1 MNFTALSI
9 HGFGHFG
16 KSLLWASS
24 VLVFAFYLTEV
35 ADLAPATMG
44 WVMAASLVVNA
55 VSDRLIGQFAG
66 RKVTTI
72 AAAARLQLAGALIAA
87 LCFVSFAQTAL
98 VPPDWRAAYALG
110 SLVMFRLGYSLYDVP
125 QNAVLGLMVGT
136 DRDRSQ
142 LSATRYAAAG
152 LANIVVTLCL
162 SLWVVGIGRHDR
174 AAGFMLFAN
183 AFAAVAMVSSVTVT
197 LFFTRVGS
205 STDHLPT
212 QSASELAPTP
222 FERLPAFLA
231 FCSIVVFSGLMS
243 MFSKLKVYFAAFAF
257 PTDASA
263 VAFLLAVAL
272 GQVLTQPLWAW
283 GGQRLTLAR
292 LYVVAAASVMG
303 AGTLFG
309 LVAQGGST
317 PLLVAAFVF
326 GATSSGLLM
335 AIWAI
340 MGNVAGADRAAAMP
354 LFGQFTFAS
363 KMAQALSIAIVGQVL
378 AMAEYRQGM
387 VGLVIIAMTGS
398 VVLTGVLCLVIALLT
413 GLRPFRQ

>member
-1 MNFTALSI
+1 MNFAALSI

-35 ADLAPATMG
+35 AGLAPATMG
-44 WVMAASLVVNA
+44 WVMALSLAVNA
-55 VSDRLIGQFAG
+55 VSDRLIGRFAG
-66 RKVTTI
+66 QRVTTI

-87 LCFVSFAQTAL
+87 LCFVGFAQTAL
-98 VPPDWRAAYALG
+98 VPSGWRAAYALA
-110 SLVMFRLGYSLYDVP
+110 SLVTFRLGYSLYDVP
-125 QNAVLGLMVGT
+125 QNAVLGLMAGT

-162 SLWVVGIGRHDR
+162 SLWVVGIGRSDR

-183 AFAAVAMVSSVTVT
+183 AFAAVAMLSAVMVTVY
-197 LFFTRVGS
+197 FSAAGS
-205 STDHLPT
+205 RLAVLP
-212 QSASELAPTP
+212 APFVSQAAP
-222 FERLPAFLA
+222 QPSERLPAFLA
-231 FCSIVVFSGLMS
+231 FGSIVVFSSLMS
-243 MFSKLKVYFAAFAF
+243 VFSKLKVYFAAFAF
-257 PTDASA
+257 PSGADA
-263 VAFLLAVAL
+263 VAFLLAAAL

-283 GGQRLTLAR
+283 GGQRLKLVT
-292 LYVVAAASVMG
+292 LYVLAAASVMG
-303 AGTLFG
+303 GGILFG
-309 LVAQGGST
+309 AVAQDAAT

-363 KMAQALSIAIVGQVL
+363 KLAQALSIAVVGQVL
-378 AMAEYRQGM
+378 ELGEYREGT
-387 VGLVIIAMTGS
+387 GSLVVIAMTAS
-398 VVLTGVLCLVIALLT
+398 VVLTGVLCLAIAFLSGRRT
-413 GLRPFRQ
+413 ALR

>member
-1 MNFTALSI
+1 MNLAALSI

-35 ADLAPATMG
+35 AGLAPTTMG
-44 WVMAASLVVNA
+44 GVMALSLTVNA

-66 RKVTTI
+66 QRVTTI

-87 LCFVSFAQTAL
+87 VCFVGFAQTAL
-98 VPPDWRAAYALG
+98 VPPGWRAEYALA

-162 SLWVVGIGRHDR
+162 SLWVVGIGRDDR

-183 AFAAVAMVSSVTVT
+183 AFAAVAMISAALVALYFTRAGSRADHRPAQVSSE
-197 LFFTRVGS
+197 
-205 STDHLPT
+205 
-212 QSASELAPTP
+212 AAPRP
-222 FERLPAFLA
+222 SERLPALLA
-231 FCSIVVFSGLMS
+231 FGSIVVFSSLMS
-243 MFSKLKVYFAAFAF
+243 VFSKLKIYFAAFAF
-257 PTDASA
+257 PSDTNA

-283 GGQRLTLAR
+283 GGQRLTLVR
-292 LYVVAAASVMG
+292 LYVLAAASVMG
-303 AGTLFG
+303 GGILFG
-309 LVAQGGST
+309 LVAQGAAT

-363 KMAQALSIAIVGQVL
+363 KLAQALSIAVVGQVL
-378 AMAEYRQGM
+378 DMAEYRDGM
-387 VGLVIIAMTGS
+387 VGLVIIAMTAS
-398 VVLTGVLCLVIALLT
+398 VVLTGVLCLAIALVI
-413 GLRPFRQ
+413 GPRPARQ